1 MPALVGSDSG
11 SDSLKFI
18 LEMGLNMLAPGSGI
32 VRLHLLF
39 VLQDGG
45 HILLPL
51 IAAVAAV
58 DRRKDKRRA
67 SVATVEPLAR
77 QSALKGFYSPHL
89 PRFPRQER
97 QPVRTRRRLGI
108 EYDDDDGG

>member
-1 MPALVGSDSG
+1 MMPALVGPDSG
-11 SDSLKFI
+11 SDSVKFI
-18 LEMGLNMLAPGSGI
+18 LEMGLNMLAPDSGI

-51 IAAVAAV
+51 NAAVAAV
-58 DRRKDKRRA
+58 DRKKDERPA

-77 QSALKGFYSPHL
+77 QSALTYPG
-89 PRFPRQER
+89 E
-97 QPVRTRRRLGI
+97 
-108 EYDDDDGG
+108 GGC